1 MGKELNGI
9 LEEVLNMPQQQR
21 AFLASQLIDS
31 LEPQVDIDIE
41 AAWQQ
46 EVNKRVSQA
55 KEGLVTFI
63 PWGEARCILI
73 SPCSGSDSKLNLT
86 PEEKAWIKETK

>member
-9 LEEVLNMPQQQR
+9 LEKVLNMPQQQR
-21 AFLASQLIDS
+21 AFLAGQLIDS

-46 EVNKRVSQA
+46 EVYKRVSEA
-55 KEGLVTFI
+55 KEGTIAFI
-63 PWGEARCILI
+63 PWTDARRRLRGE
-73 SPCSGSDSKLNLT
+73 
-86 PEEKAWIKETK
+86 

>member
-9 LEEVLNMPQQQR
+9 LEKVLNMSQQER
-21 AFLASQLIDS
+21 AFLAGQLIDS

-46 EVNKRVSQA
+46 EINKRVLEA
-55 KEGLVTFI
+55 KEGSVIFM
-63 PWGEARCILI
+63 PWTDARRRLRGE
-73 SPCSGSDSKLNLT
+73 
-86 PEEKAWIKETK
+86 